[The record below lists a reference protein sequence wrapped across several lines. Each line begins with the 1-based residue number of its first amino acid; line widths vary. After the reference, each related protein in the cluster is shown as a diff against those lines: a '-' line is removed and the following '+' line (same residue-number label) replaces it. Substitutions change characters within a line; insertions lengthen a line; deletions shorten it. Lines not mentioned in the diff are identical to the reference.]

1 MKTTM
6 KKIIA
11 TIMVLIILAQITT
24 NSFASLEIGTKINLK
39 CKSRLDSLLQYYKEE
54 ISDWSYKVAYY
65 IYYIDEETG
74 KKQPAICV
82 ELSKDGVGELG
93 SYDTTI
99 DVCKDDGI
107 YTILYIYNNKKYS
120 SWGLESEDDYYLAVQ
135 TAMHCYSEKIKP
147 KDRYRV
153 GDRVLEGYTPNT
165 IDEIQ
170 KRGTAVLNTAQ
181 SLYNSA
187 IKKEYKQQNLEVN
200 LEEKGEWIEENING
214 TEYYS
219 KKYKVTSNIDL
230 EYYKVD
236 TSSFYNNIKVFD
248 LKNNEIDTNKNIT
261 NTELKIA
268 LQKSEISNEKTITG
282 NIKIS
287 SATAKLSV
295 AVYANSNNSNKQ
307 NYVVYTDKSEQT
319 SITKEV
325 SLTTTN
331 NKTIINKI
339 DIETNSPLEGAIFD
353 IYMNEKDSNG
363 DYIIN
368 EETYVLTTN
377 KTDLDGKIIV
387 ELERAGDYIL
397 KEKEA
402 PEGYAVSEEILEFT
416 VQTGLAPE
424 DKEIYVYNKELKLDL
439 NIEKSGTKEA
449 QTGEII
455 EYEFNNLKNNS
466 NVSVN
471 NFVWKDVLPINA
483 VRLIELSTGTWSEE
497 VEYSIWYKTN
507 LNEEYIM
514 YRDKLNSTQ
523 NYTFK
528 VSDMNLAKNEYIT
541 EYELRFGT
549 VNSGFKENVNPKIY
563 CEVLKGLENGYKFIN
578 NTYLTATYFDEKIE
592 EKDEWETIIYTKEV
606 PKEKKLPKTG
616 A

>member
-11 TIMVLIILAQITT
+11 IIMVLIILIQITT

-74 KKQPAICV
+74 KKQPAICA

-99 DVCKDDGI
+99 NVCKDDGI
-107 YTILYIYNNKKYS
+107 YTILYIYNNRKYS

-165 IDEIQ
+165 IEEIQ

-219 KKYKVTSNIDL
+219 KEYEVTSNIDL

-248 LKNNEIDTNKNIT
+248 LKNNEINTNKNIT
-261 NTELKIA
+261 NTEFKIA

-387 ELERAGDYIL
+387 ELERAGNYIL

-416 VQTGLAPE
+416 VQTGLVPE
-424 DKEIYVYNKELKLDL
+424 NKEIYVYNKELKLDL
-439 NIEKSGTKEA
+439 NIEKSGAKEV

-455 EYEFNNLKNNS
+455 EYEFNNLQNNS

-471 NFVWKDVLPINA
+471 NFVWKDVLPTNA

-507 LNEEYIM
+507 VNEEYIM

-549 VNSGFKENVNPKIY
+549 VNSEFKENVNPKIY

-578 NTYLTATYFDEKIE
+578 NTYLTATYFDKKIE

>member
-471 NFVWKDVLPINA
+471 NFVWKDVLPTNA

>member
-11 TIMVLIILAQITT
+11 TIMVVIILVQITT

-99 DVCKDDGI
+99 DICKDDGI

-230 EYYKVD
+230 KYYKVD

-471 NFVWKDVLPINA
+471 NFVWKDVLPTNA

>member
-11 TIMVLIILAQITT
+11 IIMALIILIQITT

-82 ELSKDGVGELG
+82 ELSKDGVGESG

-99 DVCKDDGI
+99 NVCEDDGI

-120 SWGLESEDDYYLAVQ
+120 SWGLESEEDYYLAVQ

-147 KDRYRV
+147 KDKYRV
-153 GDRVLEGYTPNT
+153 GDRVLEGYTPST
-165 IDEIQ
+165 IEEIE

-187 IKKEYKQQNLEVN
+187 IKKEYKQQNLKVN

-219 KKYKVTSNIDL
+219 KKYEVTSNVDL
-230 EYYKVD
+230 EYYKLD

-261 NTELKIA
+261 NTEFKIA
-268 LQKSEISNEKTITG
+268 LQKSEISNGKTITG

-287 SATAKLSV
+287 SATAELSV
-295 AVYANSNNSNKQ
+295 AVYAKSNNSDKQ

-319 SITKEV
+319 STTKEI
-325 SLTTTN
+325 SLTTKN
-331 NKTIINKI
+331 NKTTINKI
-339 DIETNSPLEGAIFD
+339 DIETNNPLEGAIFD
-353 IYMNEKDSNG
+353 IYMNEKDNNG

-377 KTDLDGKIIV
+377 KTDIDGKIIV
-387 ELERAGDYIL
+387 ELEEAGDYIL

-416 VQTGLAPE
+416 VQTGLSPE

-449 QTGEII
+449 QAGEII
-455 EYEFNNLKNNS
+455 EYEFNNLQNNS

-471 NFVWKDVLPINA
+471 NFVWKDVLPTNA
-483 VRLIELSTGTWSEE
+483 IRLTELSTGTWSEE

-507 LNEEYIM
+507 LNEEYTM
-514 YRDKLNSTQ
+514 YKDKLNSTQ

-528 VSDMNLAKNEYIT
+528 VSDMNLSKNEYIT

-549 VNSGFKENVNPKIY
+549 VDSGFKENINPKIY
-563 CEVLKGLENGYKFIN
+563 CKVLEGLENGYEFIN
-578 NTYLTATYFDEKIE
+578 NTYLTATYSDKKIE

-616 A
+616 M